1 MTITI
6 KIETPEKAPN
16 AFTADQVK
24 RIVEDALLTEFPL
37 LDSITVTAE

>member
-6 KIETPEKAPN
+6 KIETTDVAPN

-24 RIVEDALLTEFPL
+24 RIVEDALVTEFPL
-37 LDSITVTAE
+37 MESITVTAE